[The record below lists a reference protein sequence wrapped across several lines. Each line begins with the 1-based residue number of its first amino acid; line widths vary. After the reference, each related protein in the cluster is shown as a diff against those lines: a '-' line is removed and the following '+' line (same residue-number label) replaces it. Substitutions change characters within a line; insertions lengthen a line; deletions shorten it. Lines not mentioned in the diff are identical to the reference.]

1 MIITVVM
8 TDKNSTILV
17 EDDVRVNRIMKIPPF
32 WPEEPELWFAQL
44 EGQFAICGV
53 REDEARYAYV
63 ISKLEPRQAKEI
75 KDVIIN
81 PPADHKYRAIKQALI
96 QRLTD
101 SQGQRIRQLLEHE
114 ELGDRKPSQFLRH
127 LRTLAGTT
135 LPDELLRT
143 LWLGRLP
150 TNMQAILATR
160 TSDKLEDV
168 AEQADRIHEIGGKS
182 LVLAT
187 STTTGKAPATTME
200 AQMETLCKQVA
211 ALTTQMETMQKDWKN
226 GRGRQRARSRSG
238 KRERSHSR
246 SGKKPDES
254 DGECF
259 YHRRFG
265 EKARKCTKPCTYA
278 ENKEGSH

>member
-1 MIITVVM
+1 M
-8 TDKNSTILV
+8 DNESSTILV

-44 EGQFAICGV
+44 EGQFTICGV
-53 REDEARYAYV
+53 KEDEARYSYV
-63 ISKLEPRQAKEI
+63 VSKLEPRQAKEI
-75 KDVIIN
+75 RDVIVN
-81 PPADHKYRAIKQALI
+81 PPADNKYQAIKRALI

-135 LPDELLRT
+135 LPDEILRT

-160 TSDKLEDV
+160 TSDRLEDV

-187 STTTGKAPATTME
+187 SATASKAPTTTTME
-200 AQMETLCKQVA
+200 AQVEALCKQVA
-211 ALTTQMETMQKDWKN
+211 ALTTQMETMAKGWQND
-226 GRGRQRARSRSG
+226 RGRRRARSQSRAQG
-238 KRERSHSR
+238 RSR
-246 SGKKPDES
+246 SRSRKKDAETE
-254 DGECF
+254 GECF

-265 EKARKCTKPCTYA
+265 EKARKCTKPCTYTG
-278 ENKEGSH
+278 NKEGSH